1 MKAKDGRNKI
11 LWVLSMIGLLAIS
24 YWICRFAFFEMH
36 GMIQW
41 PTILAI
47 LSIVTIVSAT
57 IFGNR
62 IVSIA
67 PVIGYM
73 GGFIIAM
80 AFSSDTIDPGGGQS
94 NNAWIIWGI
103 VLISSVLIG
112 ILWSFNSLRR
122 RKIVIE

>member
-1 MKAKDGRNKI
+1 MKAKEGRNRI
-11 LWVLSMIGLLAIS
+11 LWGLSMIGLLAVS
-24 YWICRFAFFEMH
+24 YWICRFAFFDLH

-41 PTILAI
+41 PNLLAI
-47 LSIVTIVSAT
+47 MSIVTIVSAT

-80 AFSSDTIDPGGGQS
+80 AFSSDTMDPGGGQT
-94 NNAWIIWGI
+94 NNAWIIWAI

-112 ILWSFNSLRR
+112 ILWSFNSSRR
-122 RKIVIE
+122 RKIVIG